1 MGPGSA
7 SGSQASR
14 AARALVGRRLVR
26 GGEQKLC
33 ARCFDVVR
41 SIEDIWR
48 EYDEVES
55 RLTAPVSERML
66 ELADLRAGM
75 RVLDL
80 ATGRGEP
87 ALRAAARVGPGGRV
101 VGIELVPEVLQIA
114 REKAEHAGLENLE
127 LHAGDAE
134 RLDGIPSDH
143 FHAATIRWALMFM
156 KAPVAA
162 LEHARRALVATGVL
176 IAAFWAE
183 PDRVPWSTLPRRLL
197 ARYRTLPGL
206 DPEAPGTF
214 RYADIDR
221 IVRDFDRAGFAVD
234 HIEEMDIP
242 VFEAD
247 TAEAIV
253 AWERAFGLTQLLAD
267 LPDAVQRAWEHDLAT
282 EMERNR
288 TGESLR
294 LGGVTRIVR
303 ARPV

>member
-1 MGPGSA
+1 MLHEL
-7 SGSQASR
+7 R
-14 AARALVGRRLVR
+14 TV
-26 GGEQKLC
+26 E
-33 ARCFDVVR
+33 
-41 SIEDIWR
+41 EIWR

-66 ELADLRAGM
+66 DLAELRPGM

-87 ALRAAARVGPGGRV
+87 ALRAAARVGPRGRV
-101 VGIELVPEVLQIA
+101 VGIELVPELLQIA
-114 REKAEHAGLENLE
+114 REKAEREGLANLE
-127 LHAGDAE
+127 LRAGNAE
-134 RLDGIPSDH
+134 MLDDLPSAH
-143 FHAATIRWALMFM
+143 FHAATVRWALMYM
-156 KAPVAA
+156 DAPVAA
-162 LEHARRALVATGVL
+162 LAHARRALVPSAV
-176 IAAFWAE
+176 IVAAFWAE
-183 PDRVPWSTLPRRLL
+183 PDRVPYFTLPRRLL
-197 ARYRTLPGL
+197 ERYRTLPTL
-206 DPEAPGTF
+206 DADAPGVF

-247 TAEAIV
+247 TTEAIIR
-253 AWERAFGLTQLLAD
+253 WERAFGLTQLLAD

-282 EMERNR
+282 EMERNQA
-288 TGESLR
+288 GKPMR